1 MITVKLFKY
10 DSPNFFINKT
20 LIDVMTLTGVLREE
34 TSVLDPVFEVE
45 TAENLSLCNY
55 AWINELHRYYYITKI
70 ISVTDRLWRL
80 HCHVDVL
87 MTWKPQILSHD
98 AIISRQENLWN
109 LYLPDGETFK
119 VQQNSKVVTKEFPN
133 GFTNGESYV
142 LLFAGGED
150 IQGPL
155 S

>member
-20 LIDVMTLTGVLREE
+20 LIDVMTLTGVLRDE

-45 TAENLSLCNY
+45 TAENLSQCNY
-55 AWINELHRYYYITKI
+55 VWINELHRYYYVTNI
-70 ISVTDRLWRL
+70 ISVTNRLWRL
-80 HCHVDVL
+80 QCHVDVL
-87 MTWKPQILSHD
+87 MTYKPQILAHD

-119 VQQNSKVVTKEFPN
+119 VQQNSKVVTKEYPN

>member
-20 LIDVMTLTGVLREE
+20 LIDVMTLTGTLKEE

-45 TAENLSLCNY
+45 TAEDLSLCNY
-55 AWINELHRYYYITKI
+55 VWINELHRYYYVTKI
-70 ISVTDRLWRL
+70 ISVTERLWRL

-87 MTWKPQILSHD
+87 MTWKPQILAHD
-98 AIISRQENLWN
+98 AIISRQQNLWN

-119 VQQNSKVVTKEFPN
+119 TEQGMMVVQKDFPY
-133 GFTNGESYV
+133 GFTTGESFV
-142 LLFAGGED
+142 LLAACAEPD
-150 IQGPL
+150 EE
-155 S
+155 

>member
-20 LIDVMTLTGVLREE
+20 LIDVMTLSGVLRDE

-45 TAENLSLCNY
+45 TAENLSQCNY
-55 AWINELHRYYYITKI
+55 VWINELHRYYYVTNI
-70 ISVTDRLWRL
+70 ISVTNRLWRL
-80 HCHVDVL
+80 QCHVDVL
-87 MTWKPQILSHD
+87 MTYKPQILAHD

-150 IQGPL
+150 LQGPIT
-155 S
+155 